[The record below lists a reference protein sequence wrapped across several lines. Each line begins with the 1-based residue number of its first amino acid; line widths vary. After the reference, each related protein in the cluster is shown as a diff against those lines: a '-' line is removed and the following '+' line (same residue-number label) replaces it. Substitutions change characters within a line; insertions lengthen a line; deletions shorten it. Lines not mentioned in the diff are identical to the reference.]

1 MAPKRVYPPKFPT
14 RLSET
19 GLFASTKDHR
29 VAPGVLPYSV
39 IAPQWTDGATKE
51 RFLDDYEANLRLLA
65 RKMRSPWR
73 L

>member
-1 MAPKRVYPPKFPT
+1 VSPIGESVRSDT
-14 RLSET
+14 LCHLSE
-19 GLFASTKDHR
+19 
-29 VAPGVLPYSV
+29 
-39 IAPQWTDGATKE
+39 IAIRLNRKVVWDPAKE